1 MLATESVSIRP
12 YNRGDDD
19 FIAALARDAF
29 DEFSPHAVLHTLG
42 MVRRC
47 TTLIALRDLTPPRE
61 LGEGELVDAGRAGGP
76 PRRRRVGFAA
86 FADEGEG
93 VLLLRLGGTCH
104 GCAASTI
111 TLKQGIESRLRE
123 MVPEVKQVLAV

>member
-1 MLATESVSIRP
+1 LQHNKSRAEGHRRSPSALDSPSMLATESVSIRP

-42 MVRRC
+42 VVRRC
-47 TTLIALRDLTPPRE
+47 TTLIALHDITPPRE
-61 LGEGELVDAGRAGGP
+61 SEDALTDVGAPAGA
-76 PRRRRVGFAA
+76 PRRKRVGFVA

-93 VLLLRLGGTCH
+93 VLML
-104 GCAASTI
+104 
-111 TLKQGIESRLRE
+111 
-123 MVPEVKQVLAV
+123 